1 MLKEYQNIAYLELSQ
16 ISEFLNKKII
26 IYGAGIYATMLF
38 SFFKMEGLEDN
49 VVCFA
54 VSDKKEN
61 HNFINGKP
69 VMSFDAISINYD
81 KTMIIIAMNLM
92 DCPKLSNILD
102 IMTKSPIRCI
112 CALLM

>member
-61 HNFINGKP
+61 HNFGIIKEVYIIFLKFVLKKP
-69 VMSFDAISINYD
+69 G
-81 KTMIIIAMNLM
+81 
-92 DCPKLSNILD
+92 
-102 IMTKSPIRCI
+102 RE
-112 CALLM
+112 